1 MAAKSA
7 KSKYIFQIH
16 PLVISEDLPELPPEL
31 ITAFSDEYRS
41 ILSADPYNCEGFPNH
56 DLKGRLKD
64 FRTLEIDFEG
74 ISYRLVYRVYESPV
88 PKRVYVVSFAEHN
101 PAYDKAK
108 ERMGRA
114 K

>member
-1 MAAKSA
+1 MAA

-16 PLVISEDLPELPPEL
+16 PLVLSEDLPALPSEL
-31 ITAFSDEYRS
+31 IKAFSDEYRP
-41 ILSADPYNCEGFPNH
+41 ILSADPYGCKGFPNH
-56 DLKGRLKD
+56 DLKGRLEN

-74 ISYRLVYRVYESPV
+74 ISYRLVYRVYESPT
-88 PKRVYVVSFAEHN
+88 PKRVYVVSFAEHD
-101 PAYDKAK
+101 PAYDLAK

>member
-7 KSKYIFQIH
+7 KSRYIFQIH

-31 ITAFSDEYRS
+31 VTAFSDEYRS
-41 ILSADPYNCEGFPNH
+41 ILSVDPYNCEGFPNH

-64 FRTLEIDFEG
+64 FRTLEVDFEA
-74 ISYRLVYRVYESPV
+74 ISYRLVYRVYETPA

>member
-16 PLVISEDLPELPPEL
+16 SLVISEDLPELPL
-31 ITAFSDEYRS
+31 DLRTAFSDEYRS
-41 ILSADPYNCEGFPNH
+41 ILSADPYNCKGFPNH
-56 DLKGRLKD
+56 DLKGRLED

-74 ISYRLVYRVYESPV
+74 ISYRLVYRVYETPA